1 MRFNKVHHHFDRR
14 SSSAIAKYA
23 DAIRSISLACRSSRF
38 SRSSAF
44 ILSAMSLEMPARL
57 PLSTSAF
64 LTQSFNVFAEHSI
77 FAAIDVIACQR
88 DPCWPSLSRTIR
100 TARSRTS
107 GENLFVVLLMMLH
120 PTQELEP
127 PANPGQF
134 IVLDRHEAHQSHQA
148 PDPLLIHEVLIITQM
163 PCHLTHAVKRCFQKL
178 LLNHPH

>member
-1 MRFNKVHHHFDRR
+1 MVGGGGDRQHRADRLDPVRITMRLNEIHHHFDRR

-23 DAIRSISLACRSSRF
+23 EALRRISLAWRSSGF

-44 ILSAMSLEMPARL
+44 ILSAISLGMPARL

-64 LTQSFNVFAEHSI
+64 LTQSFSVFAEQPI
-77 FAAIDVIACQR
+77 FAEIDVIACHR
-88 DPCWPSLSRTIR
+88 EPCWAAPSRTIR

-127 PANPGQF
+127 PANLARF
-134 IVLDRHEAHQSHQA
+134 TELV
-148 PDPLLIHEVLIITQM
+148 
-163 PCHLTHAVKRCFQKL
+163 F
-178 LLNHPH
+178 